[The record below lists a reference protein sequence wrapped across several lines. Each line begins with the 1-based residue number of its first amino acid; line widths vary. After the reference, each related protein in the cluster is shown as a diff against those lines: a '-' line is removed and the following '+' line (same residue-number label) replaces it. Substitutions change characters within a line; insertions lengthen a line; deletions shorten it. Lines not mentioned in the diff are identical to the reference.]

1 MTEEE
6 LDRLEELWNEKG
18 LSVKEICSELG
29 YTYAAINFYMNKDRK
44 RFPYRRRPTINE
56 EQLSLWIARILSGR
70 SSIAN
75 AARQMGVCHETI
87 ARRLRRIKKDEQAR
101 MAQGEGQA

>member
-6 LDRLEELWNEKG
+6 LDRLDELWNEKG
-18 LSVKEICSELG
+18 LSVREICSELG
-29 YTYAAINFYMNKDRK
+29 YTYAAINFNMNKDRE
-44 RFPYRRRPTINE
+44 RFPYRRKPTADG
-56 EQLSLWIARILSGR
+56 EQMSLWITRILSGR

-87 ARRLRRIKKDEQAR
+87 AKRLRRIRRDEQAR
-101 MAQGEGQA
+101 MAQGEEQV